1 MALGSKSQR
10 QVQSGRE
17 GLLVSEYK
25 IDRLNDEIR
34 QLQAK
39 LDRVNRVLR
48 SYREADK
55 DRAATEV
62 AIFVFGLAIGMMVAW
77 YVN

>member
-1 MALGSKSQR
+1 M
-10 QVQSGRE
+10 
-17 GLLVSEYK
+17 SEYK

-34 QLQAK
+34 QLQAE
-39 LDRVNRVLR
+39 LDRVKRVLR

-62 AIFVFGLAIGMMVAW
+62 AIFVVGLMIGVAIGW
-77 YVN
+77 YA

>member
-1 MALGSKSQR
+1 
-10 QVQSGRE
+10 
-17 GLLVSEYK
+17 VSEYK
-25 IDRLNDEIR
+25 IDRLNAEIK
-34 QLQAK
+34 QLQAE

-55 DRAATEV
+55 DRAATEA
-62 AIFVFGLAIGMMVAW
+62 AIFVFGVAIGMAGAW